1 MPNLPSGTVTFL
13 FSDIEGSTAHL
24 KRLGDDGYPALLA
37 IHRRLVRE
45 TFALHDGQE
54 IDTQGD
60 AFFYSFPR
68 ARGAVAAAVEIQRA
82 HEQETWPDGLPVR
95 IRLGLHTG
103 EPVVGEEGYTGL
115 DVVRAARISAVA
127 RGGQVLL
134 SETTRAIVAGDLPQ
148 GIELRALGEQRLK
161 DIDRPEALYELRI
174 PDVHVTD
181 AADVPASPP
190 ADVPPSAAVVPVPA
204 SPLAGLE
211 SYLPADTPGW
221 VRGLTRHAATMG
233 DRTRQSIEERALAE
247 LASDPELA
255 AALPGGLSALFQQ
268 RAGTRQRPSP
278 PTVPPVPSQDA
289 RRDTRGDARRRSRP
303 DDRRAQGGRPA
314 DGGGSQPSGTHSMA
328 DEITRLQRLRSSG
341 ALTAEQ
347 YARAVD
353 KAIEG
358 G

>member
-68 ARGAVAAAVEIQRA
+68 ARGAVAAAVAVQRA
-82 HEQETWPDGLPVR
+82 HEQEPWPDGVAVR

-134 SETTRAIVAGDLPQ
+134 SETTRAIVAGDLPD
-148 GIELRALGEQRLK
+148 GIEVRALGEQRLK

-174 PDVHVTD
+174 PDIHVTE
-181 AADVPASPP
+181 A
-190 ADVPPSAAVVPVPA
+190 AAVVA
-204 SPLAGLE
+204 SPSVDVAPAPGVVPIPESLLTGLE

-221 VRGLTRHAATMG
+221 VRGLTRQAATLG

-255 AALPGGLSALFQQ
+255 AALPGGLSSLFQQ
-268 RAGTRQRPSP
+268 RAGNRTRPSI
-278 PTVPPVPSQDA
+278 PPVPPTSSQGSRSDPR
-289 RRDTRGDARRRSRP
+289 RRDRP
-303 DDRRAQGGRPA
+303 DDRRGDRGRLD
-314 DGGGSQPSGTHSMA
+314 DGRRGRGNQPTTQRSMA
-328 DEITRLQRLRSSG
+328 EEIAELQKLRTSG
-341 ALTAEQ
+341 ALTPEQ
-347 YARAVD
+347 YGRAVD
-353 KAIEG
+353 KLIEG

>member
-37 IHRRLVRE
+37 IHRRLIRE
-45 TFALHDGQE
+45 TFAVHDGQE

-68 ARGAVAAAVEIQRA
+68 ARGAVAAAVAVQRA
-82 HEQETWPDGLPVR
+82 HEREPWPDDVTVR

-134 SETTRAIVAGDLPQ
+134 SETTRAIVAGDLPE
-148 GIELRALGEQRLK
+148 GIELSALGEQRLK

-174 PDVHVTD
+174 PDVQVTQ
-181 AADVPASPP
+181 P
-190 ADVPPSAAVVPVPA
+190 AAVVPSPSADVAPAPGVVPVPDSA
-204 SPLAGLE
+204 LAGLE

-221 VRGLTRHAATMG
+221 VRGLTRHAVTLG

-255 AALPGGLSALFQQ
+255 AALPGGLSSLFRQ
-268 RAGTRQRPSP
+268 RAGERQRPVP
-278 PTVPPVPSQDA
+278 PPVPPRSSHGSRSADPA
-289 RRDTRGDARRRSRP
+289 RRESHGRRAERGRADDGRRSQSPPQR
-303 DDRRAQGGRPA
+303 
-314 DGGGSQPSGTHSMA
+314 SMA
-328 DEITRLQRLRSSG
+328 QEIAELQHLRTNG
-341 ALTAEQ
+341 ALTPEQ

-353 KAIEG
+353 KLIEG

>member
-68 ARGAVAAAVEIQRA
+68 ARGAVAAAVAVQRA
-82 HEQETWPDGLPVR
+82 HEREPWPDGVTVR

-134 SETTRAIVAGDLPQ
+134 SETTRAIVAGDLPE
-148 GIELRALGEQRLK
+148 GIEMRALGEQRLK

-174 PDVHVTD
+174 PDVHVTE
-181 AADVPASPP
+181 AAAVPASPP
-190 ADVPPSAAVVPVPA
+190 TDVAPAAGVVPVPE
-204 SPLAGLE
+204 SVLTGLE

-221 VRGLTRHAATMG
+221 VRGLTRQAATLG

-255 AALPGGLSALFQQ
+255 AALPGGLSSLFQQ
-268 RAGTRQRPSP
+268 RAGKQTRSSIPPLPPGLSQGSPADSRRRDRPNDRRDRGRLDDGQRGRGSP
-278 PTVPPVPSQDA
+278 PPTQ
-289 RRDTRGDARRRSRP
+289 R
-303 DDRRAQGGRPA
+303 
-314 DGGGSQPSGTHSMA
+314 SMA
-328 DEITRLQRLRSSG
+328 EEIAELQKLRTSG
-341 ALTAEQ
+341 ALTPEQ

-353 KAIEG
+353 KLIEG